1 MKREDNLSLFFNKKN
16 MFRRSKYDKILG
28 GVCGGLA
35 ELTGINAWF
44 WRILMIVISGSV
56 WLYLILWIFT
66 KED

>member
-1 MKREDNLSLFFNKKN
+1 